1 MFCPLLIYPFNET
14 PGASTLV
21 VDMKDC
27 QKVEGSSF
35 LDYKYVDS
43 NGKTIFIA
51 LCEDSD
57 DEDDEDGICML
68 YGRRVLNNK

>member
-1 MFCPLLIYPFNET
+1 
-14 PGASTLV
+14 
-21 VDMKDC
+21 MKDC
-27 QKVEGSSF
+27 QKVEGSSYV
-35 LDYKYVDS
+35 DYKYVDS

-57 DEDDEDGICML
+57 DEDEEDGICML

>member
-1 MFCPLLIYPFNET
+1 MSCPLLIYPYTQT
-14 PGASTLV
+14 PGAPTLV
-21 VDMKDC
+21 VGLEDC

-35 LDYKYVDS
+35 VDYKYVDS
-43 NGKTIFIA
+43 DGKTIFIA

-57 DEDDEDGICML
+57 DEDEEDGICML